1 MTRKIAIVLI
11 ALGIFGLVISFGV
24 LIQAQWGAG
33 PYSAGGAIVLAV
45 GVLLY
50 WLSSRNASNESRGAN
65 REPASSEVTESRPQL
80 NNAALYVSLIA
91 YLAVTIVAT
100 VIMISEGKDLGGLI
114 FLWILFVGF
123 AIFVIARTVS
133 LKDHR

>member
-11 ALGIFGLVISFGV
+11 ALGIFGLVASFRV
-24 LIQAQWGAG
+24 LIREQWGAG
-33 PYSAGGAIVLAV
+33 PYSAGGVILLAF

-65 REPASSEVTESRPQL
+65 REPTSSEVTESRAQL

-100 VIMISEGKDLGGLI
+100 VIMISGGKDLGRLI

-123 AIFVIARTVS
+123 AVLIARTVS
-133 LKDHR
+133 LKDHT